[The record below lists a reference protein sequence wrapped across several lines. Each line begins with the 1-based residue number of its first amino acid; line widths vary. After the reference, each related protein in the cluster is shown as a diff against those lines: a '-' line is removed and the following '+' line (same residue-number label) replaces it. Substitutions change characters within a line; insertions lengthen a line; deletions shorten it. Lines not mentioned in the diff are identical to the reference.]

1 MEQDRILKII
11 SGISNIPVEKLK
23 EMESEPQLWDS
34 MTHIEIVI
42 EIESELNIK
51 FSKDEIIEMTTVEK
65 ILEITER
72 KSGK

>member
-51 FSKDEIIEMTTVEK
+51 FDKDEIIEMTTVEK

>member
-1 MEQDRILKII
+1 MKQDRILKII

>member
-1 MEQDRILKII
+1 MEQNRILEII

-23 EMESEPQLWDS
+23 EMKSEPQLWDS

-51 FSKDEIIEMTTVEK
+51 FSKEEIIEMTTVEK

-72 KSGK
+72 KATK

>member
-1 MEQDRILKII
+1 MEQNRILEII

-23 EMESEPQLWDS
+23 EMKTEPQLWDS

-51 FSKDEIIEMTTVEK
+51 FSKEEIIEMTTVEK

-72 KSGK
+72 KATK

>member
-1 MEQDRILKII
+1 MEQNRILEII

-23 EMESEPQLWDS
+23 EMKSEPQLWDS

-51 FSKDEIIEMTTVEK
+51 FSKEEIIEMTTVEK

-72 KSGK
+72 KTTK

>member
-1 MEQDRILKII
+1 MEQNRILEII

-23 EMESEPQLWDS
+23 EMKSEPQLWDS

-51 FSKDEIIEMTTVEK
+51 FSKEEIIEMTTVEK

>member
-1 MEQDRILKII
+1 MEQDRILEII

-23 EMESEPQLWDS
+23 EMKTEPQLWDS

-51 FSKDEIIEMTTVEK
+51 FSKEEIIEMTTVEK

-72 KSGK
+72 KATK